1 MSFINVNMAARKWI
15 EIEENNFIDQK
26 LTWTAILLGA
36 AVEKVDAEVYCWA
49 AAAVETV
56 DAGGNCCGRVLSR

>member
-1 MSFINVNMAARKWI
+1 MTTRNGNELKWNG
-15 EIEENNFIDQK
+15 NNFIEPK
-26 LTWTAILLGA
+26 LTWTAILFGA
-36 AVEKVDAEVYCWA
+36 AVEKVGAEVYCWA

>member
-1 MSFINVNMAARKWI
+1 MRG
-15 EIEENNFIDQK
+15 
-26 LTWTAILLGA
+26 WTAILFGA
-36 AVEKVDAEVYCWA
+36 AVEKVGAEVYCWA

>member
-1 MSFINVNMAARKWI
+1 MYDYEESWI
-15 EIEENNFIDQK
+15 ETEENNFIDQK
-26 LTWTAILLGA
+26 LTWTAILFGA

-56 DAGGNCCGRVLSR
+56 DADV